1 MKPQLNTQSSSPARP
16 APRRSKGRPENR
28 FLATAW
34 EHILVSVE
42 EGIIVID
49 QAQQVTFLNPAAE
62 TLIGVSGAHAAGQ
75 SYTQLFAKNPW
86 LIAIIERTLSS
97 GASRTAGEGTLLNR
111 HHRDTP
117 TPVRLTCSPIFNAR
131 TTFLG
136 VVVAL
141 HDLRY
146 QKELAEDAQ
155 RADRLAHLGVVAAG
169 LAHEIKNPLAGIRG
183 AAQLLQGR
191 LTQDPSA
198 SEYSSVM
205 IREID
210 RLSGLLEQLLQLSS
224 PRRFELQPVNVHK
237 ILTDVL
243 LLEREALPESIEIQT
258 YFDPSLPSVPGDET
272 ALAQVFRNL
281 IKNGLQALE
290 KHRHGL
296 FTLSTRMATN
306 FHLLRHEQSKHS
318 GRHAAG
324 QPNHKGRFLSI
335 GFTDNGPG
343 IAADHLS
350 QLFIP
355 FFTTKSKGTGL
366 GLPISQQIIAQHG
379 GTIRVESE
387 PHYGTSFH
395 VYLPVSPS

>member
-1 MKPQLNTQSSSPARP
+1 MKSQLSQRSSSPRRP
-16 APRRSKGRPENR
+16 LSRRPKNG

-34 EHILVSVE
+34 EHILASVE

-49 QAQQVTFLNPAAE
+49 QVQQVVFLNPAAE
-62 TLIGVSGAHAAGQ
+62 TLIGVSGAQAAGQ
-75 SYTQLFAKNPW
+75 PYTQLFARNPW
-86 LIAIIERTLSS
+86 LIAIIERTLVS
-97 GASRTAGEGTLLNR
+97 GSSRTAGEGTLRNR
-111 HHRDTP
+111 HHRDS
-117 TPVRLTCSPIFNAR
+117 PVRLTCSPIFNTG

-136 VVVAL
+136 VIVVL
-141 HDLRY
+141 HDLSY

-183 AAQLLQGR
+183 AAQLLQNR
-191 LTQDPSA
+191 LNQDPSV
-198 SEYSSVM
+198 SEYTGVM

-224 PRRFELQPVNVHK
+224 PRRFEPQPVNVHK
-237 ILTDVL
+237 VLTNVL
-243 LLEREALPESIEIQT
+243 LLEREALPKSIEIQT
-258 YFDPSLPSVPGDET
+258 HFDPSLPSVPGDER

-281 IKNGLQALE
+281 IKNGIQALE

-296 FTLSTRMATN
+296 FILSTRMATN
-306 FHLLRHEQSKHS
+306 FHLMRHEQSGHPP
-318 GRHAAG
+318 GPA
-324 QPNHKGRFLSI
+324 NHKGRFLSI
-335 GFTDNGPG
+335 DFTDNGPG
-343 IAADHLS
+343 IAADHLP
-350 QLFIP
+350 QLFTP

-366 GLPISQQIIAQHG
+366 GLPISQQIIVQHG

-387 PHYGTSFH
+387 LGYGTSFH

>member
-1 MKPQLNTQSSSPARP
+1 M
-16 APRRSKGRPENR
+16 
-28 FLATAW
+28 
-34 EHILVSVE
+34 EHILASVE

-49 QAQQVTFLNPAAE
+49 QAEQIVFLNPAAE
-62 TLIGVSGAHAAGQ
+62 TLIGVSGAQAASQ
-75 SYTQLFAKNPW
+75 SYAQLFAKNSW
-86 LIAIIERTLSS
+86 LIAIIERTLIA
-97 GASRTAGEGTLLNR
+97 GANRTAGEGTLLNR
-111 HHRDTP
+111 HHRDMP
-117 TPVRLTCSPIFNAR
+117 TPVRLTCSPIFNAV

-136 VVVAL
+136 VVVVL

-155 RADRLAHLGVVAAG
+155 RADRLVHLGVVAAG

-191 LTQDPSA
+191 LAHDPQA
-198 SEYSSVM
+198 SEYTSVM

-224 PRRFELQPVNVHK
+224 PPRIEPRPVNVHK
-237 ILTDVL
+237 VLSDVL
-243 LLEREALPESIEIQT
+243 LLERETLPTSIEVQT
-258 YFDPSLPSVPGDET
+258 HFDPSLPSVPGDET

-281 IKNGLQALE
+281 IKNGIHALE

-296 FTLSTRMATN
+296 FILTTRMATN
-306 FHLLRHEQSKHS
+306 FHLLRHEQSEHAS
-318 GRHAAG
+318 QDANQNANQGAAG
-324 QPNHKGRFLSI
+324 QPNQKGRFLSI
-335 GFTDNGPG
+335 DFTDNGPG
-343 IAADHLS
+343 ITADHLP
-350 QLFIP
+350 QLFTP

-387 PHYGTSFH
+387 PGYRTSFH